1 MANIEL
7 NLPSSA
13 GNPDLQKATKTSYV
27 VGDKS
32 DVNTLVNQ
40 VNQYLRF
47 TLWVV
52 AMAVLVIAWYKL
64 ITAHGDE
71 KEMKKANNML
81 IGLVVWILI
90 AIFSYL
96 LVRIVANLF

>member
-1 MANIEL
+1 MANLEL
-7 NLPSSA
+7 NLPPSQ
-13 GNPDLQKATKTSYV
+13 GNPDLQKATAINPVY
-27 VGDKS
+27 GDKS
-32 DVNTLVNQ
+32 DVETLLWQ

-52 AMAVLVIAWYKL
+52 AMAVLIIAWYKL
-64 ITAHGDE
+64 ITARGDE
-71 KEMKKANNML
+71 KEMKKATDIL
-81 IGLVVWILI
+81 IWLVIWVFI